1 MAWFIETP
9 ALPTGDPMPL
19 VCASEEEKPVSRDR
33 PDNSQA
39 VFLST
44 GSRLPQACPSPGFQ
58 RWRSVVSQAC
68 PSPGFQRWS

>member
-1 MAWFIETP
+1 MGGGVEGAGVTLQRGGCQRWKVAWFVETP

-19 VCASEEEKPVSRDR
+19 VCASEEENPVSRDR

-44 GSRLPQACPSPGFQ
+44 GSRLPQA
-58 RWRSVVSQAC
+58 
-68 PSPGFQRWS
+68 